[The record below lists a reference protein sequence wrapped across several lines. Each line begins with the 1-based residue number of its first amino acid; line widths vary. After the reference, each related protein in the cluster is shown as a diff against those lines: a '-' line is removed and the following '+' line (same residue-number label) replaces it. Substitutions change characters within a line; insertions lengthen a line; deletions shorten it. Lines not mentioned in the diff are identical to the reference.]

1 MAGKYLS
8 ILVHFVWSTASRE
21 PWLSD
26 LWEDELYKVIG
37 GILRK
42 KNGKLLEAGGVSDH
56 IHLYTSLPST
66 VSVAEIVNALKSNS
80 LRWIHDEVHRH
91 GFAWQ
96 EGYGAFSVSKSSE
109 TDVRRYI
116 QRQKEHHRKRD
127 FKKEF
132 IELLNK
138 HGIEYDERYIWK

>member
-1 MAGKYLS
+1 VAGKYLS
-8 ILVHFVWSTASRE
+8 LLVHFVWSTASRE

-26 LWEDELYKVIG
+26 LWEDELYKVLG

-56 IHLYTSLPST
+56 IHLYASLPST
-66 VSVAEIVNALKSNS
+66 ASVAEIVNALKSNS
-80 LRWIHDEVHRH
+80 SRWIHEEVHRR

-109 TDVRRYI
+109 NGCEALYPRTEGTSSKTRF
-116 QRQKEHHRKRD
+116 QKRIHRIVK
-127 FKKEF
+127 
-132 IELLNK
+132 
-138 HGIEYDERYIWK
+138 